1 MEEAP
6 VGGQNKNLQDKQAHS
21 PDRVPLGAGAG
32 YEAQAIA
39 SDYSYST
46 STLRQTLGTLKGE
59 NKR

>member
-1 MEEAP
+1 M
-6 VGGQNKNLQDKQAHS
+6 GGQNKNLQDKQAHS